1 MKVLMSI
8 KPKFVEKIFAG
19 SKTFELRKKLFKR
32 TVDTIV
38 IYSSFPKKKGCWRN
52 YYR

>member
-19 SKTFELRKKLFKR
+19 SKTFELRKKFFKR

-38 IYSSFPKKKGCWRN
+38 IYSSFPKKRLLEKLL
-52 YYR
+52 

>member
-19 SKTFELRKKLFKR
+19 SKTFELRKNFL
-32 TVDTIV
+32 
-38 IYSSFPKKKGCWRN
+38 KGL
-52 YYR
+52 